1 MARRGQTDGM
11 EQLRAILFWT
21 VAISLAVII
30 AGVATGNLTFGT
42 RPLPARSAVQPRADS
57 AIG

>member
-1 MARRGQTDGM
+1 M